1 MEERLKRLRTKAM
14 NLPLSPGVYIMRDKF
29 RNIIY
34 IGKSKTLKNRVSQY
48 FGSSKS
54 HTNKVLK
61 MVSKIEDFE
70 YILTDS
76 EFEALVLE
84 CSLIKQHNPQYN
96 ILLKDDKG
104 YHYIKITTEEWPR
117 IFEVKQ
123 KLDDNALYIGP
134 YTSSWSVKR
143 AVDEAL
149 KIFKLPTCSKKFPR
163 DINRSRP
170 CLNYYIKQCLAPCSG
185 KVGKKEYNEYINEA
199 KEFLIGGNNLSI
211 KGLELE
217 MMKASENLEFEKA
230 ARIRDRIVA
239 IKKIKDKQK
248 VVSLKIPDQDV
259 IALSTNEKLSCFE
272 VFKFSSGRLYDR
284 EEFFIKD
291 IGAPEIGR
299 MEFIERYY
307 SIRSQIPPQITV
319 DGDIEDKDVIS
330 AWLSDKLGKKVKIVI
345 PVKGEQAKLVEMC
358 KKNAEESLAQ
368 KIGRTGRE
376 TSALNELAELLGLT
390 KYPSYIEAYDI
401 SNLGGSE
408 NVAGMVVFEQ
418 GRPLKSAYRK
428 FKIKGFE
435 GQDDYE
441 SMREVI
447 TRRLDEY
454 EKNKKSSVGFG
465 RLPDLIL
472 LDGGRGHVSAVLPI
486 IEKYGYDIPVYG
498 MVKDNKHKTRAIA
511 KNEGEISINSS
522 RQAFVLISSIQNEVH
537 RFAIGYHRK
546 LRKNKTISTTLNF
559 IPGVGKKRSK
569 ILLKHF
575 KTIKNIK
582 EASYEDLCHVS
593 GINKQVAKSIYDYF
607 KNN

>member
-1 MEERLKRLRTKAM
+1 MEERLSRLRKKAM
-14 NLPLSPGVYIMRDKF
+14 NLPSSPGVYIMRDELK
-29 RNIIY
+29 NIIY

-84 CSLIKQHNPQYN
+84 CSLIKQHTPKYN

-104 YHYIKITTEEWPR
+104 YHYIKITSEEWPR
-117 IFEVKQ
+117 ILEAKQ

-149 KIFKLPTCSKKFPR
+149 KIFKLPSCSKKFPR
-163 DINRSRP
+163 DIGKSRP
-170 CLNYYIKQCLAPCSG
+170 CLNYYIKQCLAPCNG
-185 KVGKKEYNEYINEA
+185 KISNKEYNEYINEA
-199 KEFLIGGNNLSI
+199 KEFLIGGSNLSI
-211 KGLELE
+211 RELE
-217 MMKASENLEFEKA
+217 SKMMKASENLEFEKA

-239 IKKIKDKQK
+239 VKKIKDKQK

-259 IALSTNEKLSCFE
+259 IALATNERLSCFE
-272 VFKFSSGRLYDR
+272 VFKFSSGRLCDR
-284 EEFFIKD
+284 EEFFVKD
-291 IGAPEIGR
+291 IGLPEVAR
-299 MEFIERYY
+299 TEFIERYY
-307 SIRSQIPPQITV
+307 SIRDKIPPQVTV
-319 DGDIEDKDVIS
+319 DGNIEDKDVIS
-330 AWLSDKLGKKVKIVI
+330 DWLSDKLGKKVKIVN
-345 PVKGEQAKLVEMC
+345 PSKGEQAKLVEMC

-368 KIGRTGRE
+368 KIGRTGKE
-376 TSALNELAELLGLT
+376 TSALNELAELLGLK

-447 TRRLDEY
+447 TRRLEEY
-454 EKNKKSSVGFG
+454 EKNKESNVGFG

-472 LDGGRGHVSAVLPI
+472 LDGGKGHVSSVLPI
-486 IEKYGYDIPVYG
+486 IEQYGYDIPVYG

-511 KNEGEISINSS
+511 KNEGEIAINSN

-546 LRKNKTISTTLNF
+546 LRKSKTISTILNS
-559 IPGVGKKRSK
+559 IPGVGEKRSK

-575 KTIKNIK
+575 KTIRNIK

-593 GINKQVAKSIYDYF
+593 GINKQVARAVYDYF
-607 KNN
+607 QNN